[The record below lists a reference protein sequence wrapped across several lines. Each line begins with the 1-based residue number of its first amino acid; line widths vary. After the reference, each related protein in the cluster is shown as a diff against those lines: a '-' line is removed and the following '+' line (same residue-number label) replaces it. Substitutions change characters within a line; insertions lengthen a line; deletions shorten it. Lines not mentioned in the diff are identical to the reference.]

1 MELGEYDHQAVEA
14 AARALWESHD
24 IYRYDRDGLG
34 PVFSVD
40 TPPPYV
46 SAAHLHVGHAM
57 SYSQPDFI
65 VRYRRMRGERVFYPI
80 GFDDNGLPTER
91 YVEQAYSVRAADMPR
106 AEFVA
111 LCLAETRRTAER
123 YEDLWRRLGLS
134 LDWSLRYS
142 TIDARCQRTAQTSFI
157 KLHEAGYLRRAQDPI
172 LWCPEDRTSLAQADV
187 EDLERTSRLHTI
199 RFPAQAPQGE
209 AQAPQ
214 GEAQAPQGEAQAPQG
229 EALLIATT
237 RPELLPACVALYH
250 HPADPRYT
258 GLNPETRA
266 RVPLFGYEVPVL
278 ADESV
283 DPQYGTGLMMVCTFG
298 DSEDVLKWRRDHLPL
313 RLVVEPDGRL
323 GPLAG
328 EFAGLPLAQAR
339 SAIVKALAA
348 AGLLVDSLPVRQVVG
363 VHERCQTPV
372 EFQIRPQW
380 FIAVREHADRFRAR
394 AAELEWIPP
403 YMRRRLEDWIDGLK
417 WDWNITRQ
425 RRYGVPFPVWFCT
438 ACATPVLARLQD
450 LPVDPLADEPPAEAC
465 PSCGSALEAD
475 PDVLDTWM
483 TSSLTPQINDGWALG
498 SGTDP
503 ALAPMSMRV
512 QAFEIIRTWLFYSV
526 VQSELL
532 FGRVPWRTALISG
545 WGLSE
550 QGKKLSKRDLDRGGS
565 GGSSPRD
572 GRVTGADGFNRYVP
586 DDVMAKYGA
595 DALRLWATKGRIG
608 TDLRYNEK
616 DIRTGRKFAVKL
628 WNVGRFLSLNL
639 GDLDVSAAV
648 PAPGERNIVDRW
660 VLAHLAEAVDQTT
673 AAFEAHDYMQAHQA
687 ASRMFWSI
695 YCDRYIEMIKDRL
708 GGSLPDSTILDNPL
722 RDIPVLD
729 NPDQDSARWTLSE
742 SYRVLLGLFAPFA
755 PFVTEHM
762 YQQFYR
768 DHEGGV
774 SLHLTRW
781 PVPDE
786 RWRGDRSAV
795 DQLAVILDGTRVL
808 RSGQRLGNSARLS
821 QLTVQAHT
829 PAAETLLDQI
839 AEPLRIAARARTL
852 VRAIHPTGTAT
863 HPTGTATHPTGTATH
878 PSGVDGISIGITV

>member
-1 MELGEYDHQAVEA
+1 MEPGEYGHQAVEA

-24 IYRYDRDGLG
+24 VYRYDRDGHA

-91 YVEQAYSVRAADMPR
+91 YVEQAYGVRAVDMPR

-111 LCLAETRRTAER
+111 LCLAETGRTAER

-142 TIDARCQRTAQTSFI
+142 TIDARCQRTAQTSFVH
-157 KLHEAGYLRRAQDPI
+157 LHEAGYLRRAQDPI
-172 LWCPEDRTSLAQADV
+172 LWCPEDQTSLAQADV

-199 RFPAQAPQGE
+199 RFGPEMNAGA
-209 AQAPQ
+209 
-214 GEAQAPQGEAQAPQG
+214 
-229 EALLIATT
+229 LIATT

-250 HPADPRYT
+250 HPDDARYQ
-258 GLNPETRA
+258 GLTAA
-266 RVPLFGYEVPVL
+266 RVPLFGYDVPVL
-278 ADESV
+278 ADEDV
-283 DPQYGTGLMMVCTFG
+283 DPEFGTGLMMVCTFG
-298 DSEDVLKWRRDHLPL
+298 DSEDVLRWRRDHLDL
-313 RLVVEPDGRL
+313 RLVIEPDGRL
-323 GPLAG
+323 GERAG
-328 EFAGLPLAQAR
+328 PFAGLRVTQAR
-339 SAIVKALAA
+339 AAIVKALDE
-348 AGLLVDSLPVRQVVG
+348 AGLLISSVPIRQVVG

-380 FIAVREHADRFRAR
+380 FIAVRENADRFRAR
-394 AAELEWIPP
+394 AAELEWIPAF
-403 YMRRRLEDWIDGLK
+403 MRRRLEDWIDGLK

-425 RRYGVPFPVWFCT
+425 RRYGVPFPVWFC
-438 ACATPVLARLQD
+438 ASCDAPVLARLED
-450 LPVDPLADEPPAEAC
+450 LPVDPLTDKPPVTAC
-465 PSCGSALEAD
+465 PSCGHGEFAGD
-475 PDVLDTWM
+475 PDVMDTWM

-498 SGTDP
+498 GTDP

-512 QAFEIIRTWLFYSV
+512 QAFEIIRTWLFYTV

-550 QGKKLSKRDLDRGGS
+550 QGKKLSKRDLDRS
-565 GGSSPRD
+565 TD
-572 GRVTGADGFNRYVP
+572 ADGYNRYVP

-616 DIRTGRKFAVKL
+616 DVRTGRKFAVKL

-639 GDLDVSAAV
+639 DGLRPAD
-648 PAPGERNIVDRW
+648 PAPPAAERNIVDRW
-660 VLAHLAEAVDQTT
+660 VLSHLADTVAEAT

-687 ASRMFWSI
+687 ASRMFWAV

-708 GGSLPDSTILDNPL
+708 TPPVSDSPALGSTDLEYPSQ
-722 RDIPVLD
+722 
-729 NPDQDSARWTLSE
+729 DQDQDRDHARWTLWE

-755 PFVTEHM
+755 PFVTEDM

-768 DHEGGV
+768 EHEGTV

-781 PVPDE
+781 PAVDS
-786 RWRGDRSAV
+786 RWSSDRTAV
-795 DQLAVILDGTRVL
+795 DQLALILDATRVL
-808 RSGQRLGNSARLS
+808 RSADHLGNSARLS
-821 QLTVQAHT
+821 QLTVQPHT
-829 PAAETLLDQI
+829 EQASALLDRI
-839 AEPLRIAARARTL
+839 AEPLRIAARADTL
-852 VRAIHPTGTAT
+852 VRGPADHPA
-863 HPTGTATHPTGTATH
+863 
-878 PSGVDGISIGITV
+878 GVPDITVAIVP

>member
-1 MELGEYDHQAVEA
+1 MEPGEYDHQAVEA

-24 IYRYDRDGLG
+24 VYRYDRDGRG

-91 YVEQAYSVRAADMPR
+91 YVEQAYGVRAVDMPR

-111 LCLAETRRTAER
+111 LCLAETQRTAER

-142 TIDARCQRTAQTSFI
+142 TIDARCQRTSQTSFI

-199 RFPAQAPQGE
+199 RFGE
-209 AQAPQ
+209 
-214 GEAQAPQGEAQAPQG
+214 GLE
-229 EALLIATT
+229 IATT

-250 HPADPRYT
+250 RTDDPRYQ
-258 GLNPETRA
+258 GLTTA

-278 ADESV
+278 ADEDV
-283 DPQYGTGLMMVCTFG
+283 DPEFGTGLLMVCTFG
-298 DSEDVLKWRRDHLPL
+298 DSEDVLRWRRDHLDL
-313 RLVVEPDGRL
+313 RLVIEPDGRL
-323 GPLAG
+323 GELAG
-328 EFAGLPLAQAR
+328 PFAGLTVTQGR
-339 SAIVKALAA
+339 SAVVKALDE
-348 AGLLVDSLPVRQVVG
+348 AGLLVSSVPIRQVVG

-380 FIAVREHADRFRAR
+380 FIAVRENADRFRAR
-394 AAELEWIPP
+394 ATELEWIPAF
-403 YMRRRLEDWIDGLK
+403 MRRRLEDWIDGLK

-425 RRYGVPFPVWFCT
+425 RRYGVPFPVWFC
-438 ACATPVLARLQD
+438 ASCDAPVLARLED
-450 LPVDPLADEPPAEAC
+450 LPVDPLTDKPPVSQCPAC
-465 PSCGSALEAD
+465 GHGELTGD
-475 PDVLDTWM
+475 LDVMDTWM

-498 SGTDP
+498 GTDP

-550 QGKKLSKRDLDRGGS
+550 QGKKLSKRDLDRSTG
-565 GGSSPRD
+565 PD
-572 GRVTGADGFNRYVP
+572 GYNRYVP
-586 DDVMAKYGA
+586 DDVMGKYGA
-595 DALRLWATKGRIG
+595 DALRLWATRGRIG

-616 DIRTGRKFAVKL
+616 DVRTGRKFTVKL
-628 WNVGRFLSLNL
+628 WNVGRFLSLHL
-639 GDLDVSAAV
+639 GDLPG
-648 PAPGERNIVDRW
+648 PAPEPGERDIVDRW
-660 VLAHLAEAVDQTT
+660 VLSHLADAIDEAT
-673 AAFEAHDYMQAHQA
+673 AAFEAHDYAQAHQA

-695 YCDRYIEMIKDRL
+695 YTDRYIEMIKDRA
-708 GGSLPDSTILDNPL
+708 GE
-722 RDIPVLD
+722 V
-729 NPDQDSARWTLSE
+729 SARWTLWE
-742 SYRVLLGLFAPFA
+742 SFRALLGLFAPFA
-755 PFVTEHM
+755 PFLTEHM
-762 YQQFYR
+762 YQRFYR
-768 DHEGGV
+768 QHEDAV
-774 SLHLTRW
+774 SLHLSSW
-781 PVPDE
+781 PAAHP
-786 RWRGDRSAV
+786 RWRSDRSAV
-795 DQLAVILDGTRVL
+795 DQLAVILDATRVL
-808 RSGQRLGNSARLS
+808 RSGLRLGNSARLS
-821 QLTVQAHT
+821 ELIVQAHD
-829 PAAETLLDQI
+829 ETARALLDQI
-839 AEPLRIAARARTL
+839 AEPLRIAARADL
-852 VRAIHPTGTAT
+852 VVRGAAD
-863 HPTGTATHPTGTATH
+863 H
-878 PSGVDGISIGITV
+878 PSGVDGITVAILPNAPADAGTPGLARD

>member
-14 AARALWESHD
+14 AARERWESHD
-24 IYRYDRDGLG
+24 IYRYDSGGRG

-91 YVEQAYSVRAADMPR
+91 YVEQVYGVRAVDMPR
-106 AEFVA
+106 AEFTA
-111 LCLAETRRTAER
+111 LCLTETRRVAGH

-142 TIDARCQRTAQTSFI
+142 TIDPRCQRTAQTSFI

-172 LWCPEDRTSLAQADV
+172 LWCTEDQTSLAQADV

-199 RFPAQAPQGE
+199 RFGGE
-209 AQAPQ
+209 RDL
-214 GEAQAPQGEAQAPQG
+214 E
-229 EALLIATT
+229 IATT

-250 HPADPRYT
+250 HPADPRYQ
-258 GLNPETRA
+258 GLTTA
-266 RVPLFGYEVPVL
+266 RVPLFGHEVPVL
-278 ADESV
+278 ADEDV
-283 DPQYGTGLMMVCTFG
+283 DPEYGTGLMMVCTFG
-298 DSEDVLKWRRDHLPL
+298 DSEDVLRWRRDHLAL
-313 RLVVEPDGRL
+313 RLVVQPDGRL
-323 GPLAG
+323 GEQAG
-328 EFAGLPLAQAR
+328 EFAGLTVTQAR
-339 SAIVKALAA
+339 SAIVKALGE
-348 AGLLVDSLPVRQVVG
+348 AGLLVSSVPVRQVVG

-403 YMRRRLEDWIDGLK
+403 FMRRRLEDWIDGLK

-425 RRYGVPFPVWFCT
+425 RRYGVPFPVWFC
-438 ACATPVLARLQD
+438 AGCAAPVLARLED
-450 LPVDPLADEPPAEAC
+450 LPVDPLADKPPVSSC
-465 PSCGSALEAD
+465 PSCGSGELAPD
-475 PDVLDTWM
+475 PDVMDTWM
-483 TSSLTPQINDGWALG
+483 TSSLTPQVNDGWALG
-498 SGTDP
+498 GTDP

-532 FGRVPWRTALISG
+532 FGRLPWRTALISG
-545 WGLSE
+545 WGLNE
-550 QGKKLSKRDLDRGGS
+550 QGKKLSKRDLGQGE
-565 GGSSPRD
+565 GY
-572 GRVTGADGFNRYVP
+572 NRYVP
-586 DDVMAKYGA
+586 DDVMDKYGA

-616 DIRTGRKFAVKL
+616 DIRTGRKFTVKL
-628 WNVGRFLSLNL
+628 WNVGRFLAMNA
-639 GDLDVSAAV
+639 GDLSWVSGTT
-648 PAPGERNIVDRW
+648 PAPGERDIVDRW
-660 VLAHLAEAVDQTT
+660 LLSHLADTVAEAT

-695 YCDRYIEMIKDRL
+695 YCDRYLEMIKDRL
-708 GGSLPDSTILDNPL
+708 ADDTDLDSTDLEYPG
-722 RDIPVLD
+722 RARAAR
-729 NPDQDSARWTLSE
+729 DSARWTLRE
-742 SYRVLLGLFAPFA
+742 SFRVLLGLFAPFA
-755 PFVTEHM
+755 PFLTEHM
-762 YQQFYR
+762 YQRFYR
-768 DHEGGV
+768 AHEGAV
-774 SLHLTRW
+774 SLHLTGW
-781 PVPDE
+781 PVADE

-795 DQLAVILDGTRVL
+795 DQLAVILDATRVL

-821 QLTVQAHT
+821 QLIVQAHD
-829 PAAETLLDQI
+829 AEARALLDQI
-839 AEPLRIAARARTL
+839 AEPLRIAARADAVVL
-852 VRAIHPTGTAT
+852 APAE
-863 HPTGTATHPTGTATH
+863 H
-878 PSGVDGISIGITV
+878 PSGVAGITVAIAV